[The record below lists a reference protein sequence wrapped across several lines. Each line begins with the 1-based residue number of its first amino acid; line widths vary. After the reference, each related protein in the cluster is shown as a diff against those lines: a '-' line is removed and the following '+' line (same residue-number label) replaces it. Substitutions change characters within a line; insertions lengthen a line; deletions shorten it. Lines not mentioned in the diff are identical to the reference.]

1 MCGINGAFALNKEN
15 IVGQK
20 PNIRSTIDDMNG
32 SILHRGPDS
41 DGVYVKGPV
50 AFGFRRLSIIDLDD
64 SANQPMADTEEN
76 VVLVFNGEVYNYV
89 ELRQELEAKGHRFRT
104 SSDTEVIL
112 NSYLEYGEKCVE
124 RFNGMWAIAIYDF
137 RENKL
142 FCSRDR
148 MGVKPFYYTTVNDQL
163 YFSSELKA
171 LQKATGQNRA
181 NRQQV
186 YQYLAYGYRINDGN
200 TFFDNCFELL
210 PGSNMVVQN
219 GKIEHKKYWTLKNDL
234 YDHKGNQDYFKGFED
249 LFTSAVKLRYRSD
262 VPVAILLSG
271 GLDSTAI
278 ARTTDNLIENGELE
292 ATQIDAFIASF
303 PGFKDDE
310 TAIAQEFIKT
320 CKHINLHEIR
330 IDSQNVVDN
339 FEKMIYDFDH
349 PLGSFNTVAHNN
361 IMQECKNRGF
371 KVVINGQGSDEAL
384 AGYDRY
390 ISGAFLLDQL
400 ISRKGNFFK
409 EFKALNQQNGY
420 SNKLLISQMVKA
432 MLKPSFAAYLRGKHQ
447 ENIIPCLNKEF
458 VRNNRDAFVSDYRFS
473 FKGNNFDNYL
483 LDKINNQGLNT
494 ILHYEDVSSMNQSVE
509 IRSPFVDYRLMEYAF
524 SIPNELKLKEG
535 RTKIILRD
543 SIGKSLPKSI
553 TENRR
558 KIGFSTPFYD
568 YLFKDESFSNYVKDI
583 FNSKSFKDK
592 TIWDSEAIRKEYD
605 RVSMNQTD
613 VYWKEFPFWRVL
625 NLEVWSK
632 VYNVT
637 GL

>member
-1 MCGINGAFALNKEN
+1 MCGINGAIALNKDK
-15 IVGQK
+15 IVDSK
-20 PNIRSTIDDMNG
+20 PDIKATIDAMNET
-32 SILHRGPDS
+32 IVHRGPDS
-41 DGVYVKGPV
+41 DGIYAKGPV

-64 SANQPMADTEEN
+64 SANQPMTDPDEN
-76 VVLVFNGEVYNYV
+76 IVLVFNGEVYNYI
-89 ELRQELEAKGHRFRT
+89 ELRQELQAKGHRFKT
-104 SSDTEVIL
+104 SSDSEVIL
-112 NSYLEYGEKCVE
+112 KSYLEYGEKCVE

-148 MGVKPFYYTTVNDQL
+148 MGVKPFYYTTVDGYL

-171 LQKATGQNRA
+171 IHKATGQSRA
-181 NRQQV
+181 NREQV
-186 YQYLAYGYRINDGN
+186 FQYLAYGYRINDGN

-219 GKIEHKKYWTLKNDL
+219 GKIKHHKYWTLKNDL
-234 YDHKGNQDYFKGFED
+234 YDHKANQDYFKGYED

-349 PLGSFNTVAHNN
+349 PLGSFNTVAHNS

-400 ISRKGNFFK
+400 FSRKGSFLK
-409 EFKALNQQNGY
+409 EFKALNQKNGY
-420 SNKLLISQMVKA
+420 SSKLLISQMIKA
-432 MLKPSFAAYLRGKHQ
+432 MLKPSYAAYLRGKYQ
-447 ENIIPCLNKEF
+447 EKIIPCLNKEF
-458 VRNNRDAFVSDYRFS
+458 VRNHKNSFVSDYKFS
-473 FKGNNFDNYL
+473 FKGNNFDKYL

-494 ILHYEDVSSMNQSVE
+494 ILHYEDVSSMNQSIE

-553 TENRR
+553 TENRK

-568 YLFKDESFSNYVKDI
+568 YLFKDETFSNYVKDV

-592 TIWDSEAIRKEYD
+592 EIWDSEAIRKEYD